1 LLVSL
6 VLLLLCVFKEEL
18 RGEPYTIIINKLIN
32 QRGKIIAQI
41 NGA

>member
-1 LLVSL
+1 
-6 VLLLLCVFKEEL
+6 VLLSFFVSEEEL
-18 RGEPYTIIINKLIN
+18 RGELYTTIINKLIN